1 MTSSR
6 NEALHKQWASA
17 CELSSVIL
25 SLLDLTVF
33 SMWATSTHPCSDYPS
48 LQFVTLADKM
58 YLPVFRTGTSN
69 KKGDDSWS
77 TCDYLQGVHEIC
89 CQLGLKA
96 ECD

>member
-58 YLPVFRTGTSN
+58 YLPCSAQELRT
-69 KKGDDSWS
+69 KKAM
-77 TCDYLQGVHEIC
+77 TAGVLVIT
-89 CQLGLKA
+89 
-96 ECD
+96 